1 MLTIYQ
7 TRYSFFHP
15 SPGWRSSASKEKDAL
30 FDAGRLERRA
40 YFFEKVTLR
49 SLADQTDEDFV
60 LNVLAS
66 EDMPK
71 PFANRLTE
79 ACKDILGD
87 RAHII
92 FGASEAPPRVHFRS
106 YRWEHHSS
114 DKWCAQVVLDDDDAV
129 SMDFNEK
136 LKAEAKSVESL
147 RSRGE
152 KFGCISFANGL
163 TALFRDGTLE
173 MHRLNKPAINLGLAI
188 VAPSKSRYNLF
199 DISHNNVPRDR
210 PTRVIYSQTPYYI
223 RSLHDD
229 NDSRGR
235 YQEDAISPDSV
246 MKYFPLLNNIVT
258 DWKVLEVPKSE

>member
-1 MLTIYQ
+1 MQTIYQ

-15 SPGWRSSASKEKDAL
+15 SPGWRSIASKEKEIL

-49 SLADQTDEDFV
+49 SLADQSDEDFV
-60 LNVLAS
+60 LNILAS
-66 EDMPK
+66 EDMPP
-71 PFANRLTE
+71 PFARRLSE
-79 ACKDILGD
+79 VCKDVLGE
-87 RAHII
+87 RAHVM
-92 FGASEAPPRVHFRS
+92 FGASEAPARVHFRS
-106 YRWEHHSS
+106 YLWEHHSN
-114 DKWCAQVVLDDDDAV
+114 DPWCTQVVLDDDDAL
-129 SMDFNEK
+129 SFDFNEK
-136 LKAEAKSVESL
+136 LKAEAEAVINL

-163 TALFRDGTLE
+163 TALFRNGALE
-173 MHRLNKPAINLGLAI
+173 MHHLNKPAINLGLAI

-235 YQEDAISPDSV
+235 YQEDPVSPSD
-246 MKYFPLLNNIVT
+246 MTKYFPLLKDLVT
-258 DWKVLEVPKSE
+258 EWAVKET